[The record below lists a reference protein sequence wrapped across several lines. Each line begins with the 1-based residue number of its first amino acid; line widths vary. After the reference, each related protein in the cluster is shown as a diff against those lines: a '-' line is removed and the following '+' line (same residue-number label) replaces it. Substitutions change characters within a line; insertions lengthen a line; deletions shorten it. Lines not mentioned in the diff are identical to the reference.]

1 MFNFTVCVFG
11 YKPVLHLFTWDNRYS
26 LVIVGADP
34 DTYFRQFLPFTF
46 LNHHRFTIFV
56 FLSSVRRDESHS
68 SHYEEVYRLKGHMWS
83 FGHRLSLRQDH
94 AVVRGLLSEGRKI
107 PALWEAV
114 NGAPGYYVGISEQPT
129 DRENRIGLGMYYPDF
144 MPMNRVYGIEV
155 VIFAVVAPVE
165 LKVGV
170 IVLSISV
177 LVIMVAWLDKNG
189 AHLRKF
195 RSWMICLHLSQQN
208 RRDE

>member
-1 MFNFTVCVFG
+1 
-11 YKPVLHLFTWDNRYS
+11 
-26 LVIVGADP
+26 
-34 DTYFRQFLPFTF
+34 
-46 LNHHRFTIFV
+46 
-56 FLSSVRRDESHS
+56 
-68 SHYEEVYRLKGHMWS
+68 
-83 FGHRLSLRQDH
+83 
-94 AVVRGLLSEGRKI
+94 
-107 PALWEAV
+107 
-114 NGAPGYYVGISEQPT
+114 
-129 DRENRIGLGMYYPDF
+129 MYYPDF

-195 RSWMICLHLSQQN
+195 RS
-208 RRDE
+208 